1 VAWWRFRLRSGVAA
15 CGAGCHCQCLP
26 DQTHTPSVPRA
37 PGQVG
42 AGAQQFGLSQSL
54 SLSASRFVRGRP
66 GSVPLPPPG
75 PGLPWHGVLALAGRL
90 RCRTRTRAPPDGSLG
105 TCML

>member
-54 SLSASRFVRGRP
+54 PLSASRFVRGRP
-66 GSVPLPPPG
+66 GSVSLPPG
-75 PGLPWHGVLALAGRL
+75 ALARRAGSGWPVAL
-90 RCRTRTRAPPDGSLG
+90 PYAHTRAA
-105 TCML
+105 